1 VVRPRVQDKHFGG
14 ITSNEA
20 RKRLEEI
27 GPNEL
32 VKRRQLSEI
41 RLFASQFKSPL
52 VYILVL
58 AGLVTLFLSEF
69 TDTVVIFAAVFL
81 NTILG
86 FWQERRAQRALVA
99 LRSLLAPK
107 AKVIRDGKQQEIEA
121 IKLVPG
127 DLVVLTIG
135 ARVPADGVLIEATD
149 LSVNEAILTGES
161 MPVEKRATDSLDRA
175 EKENQAFMGTTI
187 VTGIAKML
195 VTQTGMATAM
205 GRIGERVEEVE
216 EERTPLQ
223 IQLDKLAKIIALL
236 VGIIAIIIFLFG
248 KFLGYEPIEMFT
260 ISVALAV
267 AAIPEGLVVTLT
279 VILALGMQRILKR
292 KAIIRKLLAAE
303 TLGSVSVIC
312 ADKTGTLTEGKLRV
326 IKDDFDEQDL
336 GIKAAILCNDM
347 RDPLEAAMWDWAEQ
361 KIKEQKLKVK
371 NIQEQYPR
379 LDEIPFSPK
388 YKYIATLHPS
398 LLLIS
403 GAPEVILSKSG
414 LIKTELQVW
423 QKKLDEYGRKGYRLV
438 GFGYRRVKKGKKK
451 IKEEDL
457 KNIQWLGILIYKDPV
472 REGVEKALNECQK
485 AGIKVKVITG
495 DYPPTA
501 LSVLEQLDLKIDSQT
516 QVMTGEE
523 LEKTSDSEL
532 REKVKDVVLFA
543 RTTPEQ
549 KLKIVQ
555 ALKDNHEV
563 VAMTGDGVNDAPAL
577 KQADI
582 GIVVGEASDVARG
595 TADMVLLDSQF
606 STIVQAI
613 EEGRNIFENIKKV
626 TLYLLSCSFTE
637 IILIGGSLLF
647 RLPLPLAAGQIL
659 WINLV
664 QDSLPA
670 MALAFEPKEEGLMKE
685 RPRKKEA
692 ALLDPQMKILIFVI
706 GIITDLFLLGLV
718 IAASKGRLSFRFS
731 QTMIFASLGIISSFT
746 IFACRSLRKPI
757 FKYNFLSN
765 KFLVGSVL
773 LGFFLLGLAVY
784 FPPLQFLLKTH
795 SLGVREWLFLFG
807 IGLFNLLAIE
817 LTKWVFITSAASRRS
832 KFRPEAP
839 PERSEGSAAT

>member
-1 VVRPRVQDKHFGG
+1 MVRPRVQDKHLG

-20 RKRLEEI
+20 RKRLEEL

-32 VKRRQLSEI
+32 IKRRHFSEI
-41 RLFASQFKSPL
+41 KLFASQFKSPL

-58 AGLVTLFLSEF
+58 AGLVTFFLREF
-69 TDTVVIFAAVFL
+69 TDTIVIFAAVFL

-86 FWQERRAQRALVA
+86 FWQEKKAQKALVA

-121 IKLVPG
+121 KKLVPG

-135 ARVPADGVLIEATD
+135 ARVPADGVLVEETD

-161 MPVEKRATDSLDRA
+161 MPVEKRATDSLNQA
-175 EKENQAFMGTTI
+175 ERENQAFMGTTI
-187 VTGIAKML
+187 VTGIAKMV
-195 VTQTGMATAM
+195 VTQTGMTTAM
-205 GRIGERVEEVE
+205 GRIGERVEELE

-223 IQLDKLAKIIALL
+223 IQLDKLATILALL
-236 VGIIAIIIFLFG
+236 VGMIAIIIFLFG
-248 KFLGYEPIEMFT
+248 KFLDYEPVEIFT
-260 ISVALAV
+260 ISVAVAV

-292 KAIIRKLLAAE
+292 KAIVRKLLAAE

-312 ADKTGTLTEGKLRV
+312 ADKTGTLTEGKLQV
-326 IKDDFDEQDL
+326 VKEDFTDKEL
-336 GIKAAILCNDM
+336 GMKAAILCNDM
-347 RDPLEAAMWDWAEQ
+347 RDPLEVAMWQWAE
-361 KIKEQKLKVK
+361 KSLDPKKL
-371 NIQEQYPR
+371 QAEYPR
-379 LDEIPFSPK
+379 FDEVPFSPQTK
-388 YKYIATLHPS
+388 IIATLHS
-398 LLLIS
+398 QLLIVS
-403 GAPEVILSKSG
+403 GAPEVILSQSK
-414 LIKTELQVW
+414 LNKEVQQKW
-423 QKKLDEYGRKGYRLV
+423 QKKFDDYGDKSYRLV
-438 GFGYRRVKKGKKK
+438 GFGFKKIKGEKKK
-451 IKEEDL
+451 INKEDL
-457 KNIQWLGILIYKDPV
+457 KDFEWLGILVYEDPV
-472 REGVEKALNECQK
+472 REGVKKALRECQE

-495 DYPPTA
+495 DYLSTA
-501 LSVLEQLDLKIDSQT
+501 RAVLRQLEFKLDSPT
-516 QVMTGEE
+516 QVIEGAE
-523 LEKTSDSEL
+523 LEKLSEKEL
-532 REKVKDVVLFA
+532 AKIVDRVVLFA
-543 RTTPEQ
+543 RTNPEQ

-555 ALKDNHEV
+555 ALKENNEV

-582 GIVVGEASDVARG
+582 GIVVGEASDVARE

-692 ALLDPQMKILIFVI
+692 AFLDPQMKVLIFVI

-718 IAASKGRLSFRFS
+718 IAASKERLPFRFS
-731 QTMIFASLGIISSFT
+731 QTMIFTSLGIISSFT

-773 LGFFLLGLAVY
+773 LGLFLLGLAVY

-817 LTKWVFITSAASRRS
+817 LTKWVFILSRARN
-832 KFRPEAP
+832 KALR
-839 PERSEGSAAT
+839 R